1 MREVLERAK
10 INRSSRAL
18 QAVRA
23 PEHVVDDPA
32 PTRTRPEASLSARR
46 LADPLDVLLVLDLE
60 RRKEQPADVF
70 HVRYFA
76 TFLLSCCPSP
86 VRFVAA
92 FSSWLVLT
100 AVWSAP

>member
-1 MREVLERAK
+1 MRQLFERTKVNGA
-10 INRSSRAL
+10 RGAL

-23 PEHVVDDPA
+23 PEHFIQI
-32 PTRTRPEASLSARR
+32 RR
-46 LADPLDVLLVLDLE
+46 GRRAVRRLERRQSLADPLNVLRVLDLK
-60 RRKEQPADVF
+60 RGEQPLAEIL
-70 HVRYFA
+70 HVRYLS

-100 AVWSAP
+100 AV